1 MKNAALKVVRTLRS
15 AGHQALLAGGC
26 VRDTLLGREPK
37 DFDVAT
43 DATPDVVKRLFPG
56 ALLVGAAFGVVVVR
70 VDGIQIEVATFRTD
84 GEYRDGRRPESVR
97 FATALE
103 DAQRRDFT
111 VNGLF
116 MDPETDEVIDHV
128 GGRVDMEQR
137 IIRAIGEPK
146 QRFTEDH
153 LRLLRAVR
161 FATVL
166 GFEIET
172 TTWTAI
178 TAMADHL
185 GTVSAERIRDEF
197 SKIMLHPNRV
207 RGFDLLVESGLIRA
221 IIPEILVLQGCEQPP
236 QFHPEG
242 DVFIHTRL
250 MLSLLPDTV
259 SINLVLS
266 VLLHDIAK
274 PATQTVDET
283 GRIRFNGHDRLGAE
297 MTAQILRR
305 LKYSNEVVDPTVEAV
320 DCHMRFIEVKKM
332 RLSKL
337 KRFMARPHFDDEL
350 ALHRVD
356 CLGSNG
362 LLDNYSFLI
371 EQRQELSSA
380 EPLIPPR
387 LITGADLIALGW
399 HPGKALGALLGA
411 IQTLQ
416 LEGTLSS
423 REEALAWIAK
433 HAPTPDVFDPPPDLI
448 PAE

>member
-1 MKNAALKVVRTLRS
+1 MKSAASHVVRTLRS

-26 VRDTLLGREPK
+26 VRDVLLGRSPK

-43 DATPDVVKRLFPG
+43 DATPEIVKDLFPG

-70 VDGIQIEVATFRTD
+70 VRGIQIEVATFRTD
-84 GEYRDGRRPESVR
+84 GEYRDGRHPDSVR
-97 FATALE
+97 FATAVE

-116 MDPETDEVIDHV
+116 MDPETDEVIDYV
-128 GGRVDMEQR
+128 GGRADIQGGV
-137 IIRAIGEPK
+137 IRAIGDAQ
-146 QRFTEDH
+146 QRFREDQ

-166 GFEIET
+166 DFEIDPET
-172 TTWTAI
+172 WA
-178 TAMADHL
+178 AVKSMADRL
-185 GTVSAERIRDEF
+185 GSVSAERIRDEF

-207 RGFDLLVESGLIRA
+207 RGFDLLVESGLINA
-221 IIPEILVLQGCEQPP
+221 IIPEIVNLKGCEQPP

-250 MLSLLPDTV
+250 MLSLLPEEV

-297 MTAQILRR
+297 MTGQILRR
-305 LKYSNEVVDPTVEAV
+305 LKYPNEVIEPAVEAV
-320 DCHMRFIEVKKM
+320 ENHMRFMEVKKM

-337 KRFMARPHFDDEL
+337 KRFMSRGHFSDEL

-362 LLDNYSFLI
+362 QLDNYEYVSEKL
-371 EQRQELSSA
+371 QELSA
-380 EPLIPPR
+380 APLIPAR
-387 LITGADLIALGW
+387 LINGGDLIQRGW
-399 HPGKALGALLGA
+399 HAGPALGAVLSA

-416 LEGTLSS
+416 LEGTLNS
-423 REEALAWIAK
+423 REEALAWVEK
-433 HAPTPDVFDPPPDLI
+433 FAPVPDVFDPPAGLL
-448 PAE
+448 PAD